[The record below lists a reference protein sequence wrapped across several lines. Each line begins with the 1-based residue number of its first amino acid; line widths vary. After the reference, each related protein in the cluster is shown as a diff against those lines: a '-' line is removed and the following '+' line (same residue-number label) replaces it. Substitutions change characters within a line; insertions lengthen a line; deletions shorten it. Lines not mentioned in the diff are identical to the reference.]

1 LVLTLQPTD
10 SRGQKLIRDFAIP
23 GMRQN
28 AGVRCAPA
36 PEVCSWRELLVG
48 QGANRIQREIEEYKA
63 RSQQVMQLTKII
75 SEGVQNSQRLPTTT
89 AVAGSIAKL

>member
-10 SRGQKLIRDFAIP
+10 NRGRKLIRDFAIP

-28 AGVRCAPA
+28 AGVRRAAA
-36 PEVCSWRELLVG
+36 PEVYSWRERLVG

-63 RSQQVMQLTKII
+63 LSQQVMQLTKII
-75 SEGVQNSQRLPTTT
+75 SQGV
-89 AVAGSIAKL
+89 